1 MMEWINVFSDNPYFS
16 AGFGLFGVGALAA
29 AGRRI
34 TNAGVVLFQRHYV
47 TTLGIFSVSL
57 MQSVVHLRSS

>member
-1 MMEWINVFSDNPYFS
+1 MMEWISVFSDNPYFS

-34 TNAGVVLFQRHYV
+34 ANAGVVLFQRHYV
-47 TTLGIFSVSL
+47 TTLGTFSLPV
-57 MQSVVHLRSS
+57 MQFVLHSRSC

>member
-1 MMEWINVFSDNPYFS
+1 MEWISVFSDNPYFS

-47 TTLGIFSVSL
+47 TTLGTFSLSV
-57 MQSVVHLRSS
+57 MQHVVHSGSC